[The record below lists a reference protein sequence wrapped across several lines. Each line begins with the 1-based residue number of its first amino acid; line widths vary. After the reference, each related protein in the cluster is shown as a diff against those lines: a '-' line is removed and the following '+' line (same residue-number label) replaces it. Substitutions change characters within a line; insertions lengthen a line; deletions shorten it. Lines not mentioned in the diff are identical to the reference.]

1 MKQFNSEFMVNTL
14 IVYFKK
20 DIDGDTLINGEKY
33 KSFNSFNQ
41 MSPVYD
47 NPVYLPKINLDSL
60 QKSVNTAVENVN
72 DNLTELLIDYGKP
85 CLKLTDKCL
94 HELTASC
101 PFCDKA
107 DLDHIVNKIKAQAK
121 IPEPEP
127 KDMLTGLI
135 SSVSIQSQEGEELN
149 HVEVKRKRGR
159 PRKTDIVV
167 KEGGSRKN
175 TVQVEYLKRRYR
187 DDEEFKTK
195 CLQNG
200 KVNYRLK
207 KEEKEIKN
215 MLSKKQLKSMYNRK
229 YREKNN
235 LD

>member
-1 MKQFNSEFMVNTL
+1 MKQFNSEFMVNTS

-20 DIDGDTLINGEKY
+20 DVDGDTLINGEKF

-41 MSPVYD
+41 LSPVYD
-47 NPVYLPKINLDSL
+47 NAVYLPRINLDSL
-60 QKSVNTAVENVN
+60 QKSVNTAAEYVN
-72 DNLTELLIDYGKP
+72 EGLTELLIDYGKP

-101 PFCDKA
+101 PFCDRA
-107 DLDHIVNKIKAQAK
+107 DLDYIVNKIKAQAEVPK
-121 IPEPEP
+121 P
-127 KDMLTGLI
+127 KDTE
-135 SSVSIQSQEGEELN
+135 SVTTQTKDDEILDN
-149 HVEVKRKRGR
+149 VDVKRKRGR

-215 MLSKKQLKSMYNRK
+215 MLSKKQLKSLYNRK
-229 YREKNN
+229 YREKTK
-235 LD
+235 LAE